1 MHTTKKGAFAFGALI
16 QKIRNALIHKRKEPY
31 NWFHILTLRGRDLF
45 SSEPNGWW
53 YNVKSFIDSYQP
65 DYIRHYTDMA
75 FRLDKKIK
83 KVVDQHIAETDWINF
98 YEHDNDGGPG
108 CTYPHTN
115 INVKEE
121 QSEDTYSKWCHALG
135 NKIYDISN
143 TERQRRVA
151 CVYGFDFF
159 QSYFVGV
166 DGQRNVYFNAYDW
179 RSEKIESDWRQDY
192 DE

>member
-1 MHTTKKGAFAFGALI
+1 MQTTKKGAFAFGALI

-53 YNVKSFIDSYQP
+53 YNVKHFFYN
-65 DYIRHYTDMA
+65 YYLGWEWLHYHTDTA
-75 FRLDKKIK
+75 FRLDEKIE
-83 KVVDQHIAETDWINF
+83 KVVKQHISETDWINF
-98 YEHDNDGGPG
+98 YEYDDDGGPG
-108 CTYPHTN
+108 LYYPHTN

-143 TERQRRVA
+143 TERQHRVA
-151 CVYGFDFF
+151 SVYGLNFF
-159 QSYFVGV
+159 QGV
-166 DGQRNVYFNAYDW
+166 HVA
-179 RSEKIESDWRQDY
+179 ILL
-192 DE
+192 